1 MSCAGIHGGGRG
13 RGGGGGWRSQP
24 FGSLLGS
31 HSFSHDPAYV
41 HSLTF
46 NLLSGASWLPMK
58 PTAFKVLHGLRSAKV
73 HFLPFGRLPKPTS
86 TRASQANLALIPV
99 VYTP

>member
-1 MSCAGIHGGGRG
+1 MSCAGIHGGGGG
-13 RGGGGGWRSQP
+13 RWGGGGWRSQP

-31 HSFSHDPAYV
+31 HSFSHDPAYA

-58 PTAFKVLHGLRSAKV
+58 PTPSKFYMDCV
-73 HFLPFGRLPKPTS
+73 LPKCISFLLEGSPNPLLL
-86 TRASQANLALIPV
+86 QELPKQIWL
-99 VYTP
+99 